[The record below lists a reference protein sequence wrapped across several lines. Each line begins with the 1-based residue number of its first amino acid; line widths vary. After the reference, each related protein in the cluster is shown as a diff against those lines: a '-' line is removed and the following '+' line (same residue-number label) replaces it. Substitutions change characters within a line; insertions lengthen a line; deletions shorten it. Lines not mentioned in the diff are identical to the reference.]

1 MLEAVIAIQTL
12 LIVALVALQIRTH
25 ERLFRAAMSRTPSH
39 FRAAEKADKRPEPIA
54 KNLVEIDEAAQ
65 AVIASMAPGSKH
77 PMPHG
82 LGGA

>member
-12 LIVALVALQIRTH
+12 LIVALVALQIRNH

-39 FRAAEKADKRPEPIA
+39 FRAAEKADKKPQPEPVS

-65 AVIASMAPGSKH
+65 AVIASMASH